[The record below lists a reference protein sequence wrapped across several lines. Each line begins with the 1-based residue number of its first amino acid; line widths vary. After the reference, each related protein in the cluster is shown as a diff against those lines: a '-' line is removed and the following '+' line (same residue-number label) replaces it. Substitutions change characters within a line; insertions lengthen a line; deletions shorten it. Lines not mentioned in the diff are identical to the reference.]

1 MNSNVEHDYLY
12 QNDLLVQIF
21 GSYSANQSPGLKIY
35 RNNLA
40 MTALRSLSISYPVIH
55 QMIGE
60 QALYVLA
67 NRLIE
72 IELPSTGDWADWGK
86 GLSHVLEQSE
96 LHNEHPYLTDMAK
109 LEWAFLLA
117 SRSGFAELDIESLAL
132 LKDDSLE
139 AVEVTLQSSLML
151 IASDFPLYSLW
162 RLHRSATQNRL
173 PNRDELMH
181 ALNSGE
187 GGYYLVWESING
199 PKVVAITRDY
209 FDWVAAVQSGS
220 NIGQLLDTFP
230 DFNFSTWLSDSI
242 MNGWLVGLSK

>member
-1 MNSNVEHDYLY
+1 MNSDFECNYLY

-21 GSYSANQSPGLKIY
+21 GTHSTCDSPGLKIY

-55 QMIGE
+55 KMIGE
-60 QALYVLA
+60 QALYVLVK
-67 NRLIE
+67 RLIE

-96 LHNEHPYLTDMAK
+96 LHDEHPYLTDIAK

-117 SRSGFAELDIESLAL
+117 SRSGFADLDIDSLAL
-132 LKDDSLE
+132 LKDDNVE
-139 AVEVTLQSSLML
+139 AVKVLLNSSLML

-173 PNRDELMH
+173 PTRDELTH

-187 GGYYLVWESING
+187 SGYYLVCQSING
-199 PKVVAITRDY
+199 PKVVTITRDY
-209 FDWVAAVQSGS
+209 FDWITAVQSGS
-220 NIGQLLDTFP
+220 NIGQLLDAFP

-242 MNGWLVGLSK
+242 MNGWLSSLSK

>member
-1 MNSNVEHDYLY
+1 MNSNVEHGYLY
-12 QNDLLVQIF
+12 QNELLVQIF
-21 GSYSANQSPGLKIY
+21 GSYSANQSPCLKIY

-117 SRSGFAELDIESLAL
+117 SRSGLVDLDIDSLAL
-132 LKDDSLE
+132 LKDDD
-139 AVEVTLQSSLML
+139 VEDVCVILQSSLML
-151 IASDFPLYSLW
+151 IASDFPIYSLW
-162 RLHRSATQNRL
+162 RLHRSATQNQL
-173 PNRDELMH
+173 PTRDELRS

-187 GGYYLVWESING
+187 SGYYLVCQSING
-199 PKVVAITRDY
+199 PKVVPITRDY
-209 FDWVAAVQSGS
+209 FDWISAVQSGS
-220 NIGQLLDTFP
+220 NIGQLLDRFP
-230 DFNFSTWLSDSI
+230 DFHFSTWLSDSI
-242 MNGWLVGLSK
+242 MNGWLSSLSK